1 MFMWFFHNIFVE
13 RCLKMCEEKWLD
25 IYQNVKEKLNCKID
39 LESYFTQKKIGKID
53 IDTINIGEV
62 HLPTGEIVACDPF
75 VELEER
81 LPFIQK
87 VPVGTYPVKIC
98 VVPSEKYGDRYACV
112 KVSIND
118 NKPSRYELGITG
130 KENPGIN
137 NRFDCRDYFGF
148 GVNTG
153 MGCVTDLQT
162 KNITRNITRTC
173 VAKNVKMIFTLIC
186 MKTF

>member
-1 MFMWFFHNIFVE
+1 M
-13 RCLKMCEEKWLD
+13 
-25 IYQNVKEKLNCKID
+25 
-39 LESYFTQKKIGKID
+39 
-53 IDTINIGEV
+53 
-62 HLPTGEIVACDPF
+62 PTGEIVACDPF

-130 KENPGIN
+130 KKNPGIN